1 MIDLPYSLVLA
12 CFVGA
17 LYLGGAIGGA
27 IASYQNRRKQ
37 SLIESKARQ
46 LQLKEWWAEDQCRI
60 KPNMKYL
67 LSEAIFHKIEDWGAL
82 EQYLESGDKEWEG
95 RKPRIRWKPE
105 KPTYK

>member
-12 CFVGA
+12 CCVGA

-37 SLIESKARQ
+37 ALIDSNARQ
-46 LQLKEWWAEDQCRI
+46 RQLREGWIQDQCRI

-67 LSEAIFHKIEDWGAL
+67 YSGATF
-82 EQYLESGDKEWEG
+82 DKVNT
-95 RKPRIRWKPE
+95 RE
-105 KPTYK
+105 KPIWR

>member
-1 MIDLPYSLVLA
+1 MIDLPYPLVLA

-17 LYLGGAIGGA
+17 LYFGGAIGGG
-27 IASYQNRRKQ
+27 IAGYRNRRKQ

-46 LQLKEWWAEDQCRI
+46 RQLHAFWIEDQCRI

-67 LSEAIFHKIEDWGAL
+67 LSGAIFHKIEDWGAL
-82 EQYLESGDKEWEG
+82 EQYLERGDKLWEG

-105 KPTYK
+105 KATYK